1 MRGNRIFRGSLAMVM
16 ALTLSLL
23 ASAAAAGAKDPRAM
37 VETINRARA
46 KHGAHALRYHA
57 APSRSA
63 RRYARHLLR
72 TGSFGHAGRIRAS
85 DRFRHL
91 GELLARHPGRKPR
104 RSRTVRAWVRSPW
117 HRPVLLGRQFR
128 FVGVGRVHGRV
139 HGTPR
144 TIWVVHLGAR

>member
-1 MRGNRIFRGSLAMVM
+1 MSRARVAMVL

-23 ASAAAAGAKDPRAM
+23 SSAAASGAKDPRAM
-37 VETINRARA
+37 VDTINRARA
-46 KHGAHALRYHA
+46 KHGAQALRHHA
-57 APSRSA
+57 ALSRSA

-72 TGSFGHAGRIRAS
+72 TGRFGHAGRIRAS

-91 GELLARHPGRKPR
+91 GEVLARHPGRKPR
-104 RSRTVRAWVRSPW
+104 RSRTVRRWIRSPW

-128 FVGVGRVHGRV
+128 FVGVGRVYGRS
-139 HGTPR
+139 GGRRR